1 MPNRIFYASH
11 GVSVGGFTVQG
22 AQSVSVNT
30 NFDLEQVFQLGRL
43 AIYENLQNDPDV
55 EVTINKV
62 LDGNGLIWDLAATT
76 GSSIIENANDTTTIV
91 LAVGDDAQAALVSAA
106 AITMTGMYVN
116 SVNYTLPVDGIFTE
130 EVSFIGSHK
139 SLTGSVTAPAAVTA
153 PAVRRRQNLSSSS
166 TLPSEVNGKNISN
179 ITISADFGR
188 EKLYKLGQF
197 SPFHRFVNFPLEVT
211 VTFDVIAKSTDSG
224 VDGVAASL
232 VTGNCAGPSYTEQ
245 PIDIYI
251 CDHNGN
257 TDYQFDLGSKCV
269 LSSVAYSGGDTGGG
283 NVTITYTYTTYN
295 DLDIISP

>member
-1 MPNRIFYASH
+1 MANRIFYASH
-11 GVSVGGFTVQG
+11 GVSVGGTTVQG

-62 LDGNGLIWDLAATT
+62 LDGEPLIWSLATT
-76 GSSIIENANDTTTIV
+76 TGTSIIDNANDTTTVV
-91 LAVGDDAQAALVSAA
+91 LGVGDDAQAVLATAS

-116 SVNYTLPVDGIFTE
+116 SVNYTLPVDGTFTE

-139 SLTGSVTAPAAVTA
+139 SIAGTVTAPTTITT
-153 PAVRRRQNLSSSS
+153 PAIRRRQNLSNVSV
-166 TLPSEVNGKNISN
+166 LPAAVSGKNISN

-188 EKLYKLGQF
+188 EKIYRLGEF

-211 VTFDVIAKSTDSG
+211 IAFDVIAQTH
-224 VDGVAASL
+224 DGIAVSEIH
-232 VTGNCAGPSYTEQ
+232 TNCDGPTIGEE

-251 CDHNGN
+251 CDPQGN
-257 TDYQFDLGSKCV
+257 TDYQFDLGSKCI

-283 NVTITYTYTTYN
+283 NVTITYTYITYN
-295 DLDIISP
+295 ELDIVSP